1 MRKAYVFL
9 FVVNIGFIV
18 GLVFNLTGGK
28 SLESVLAMGLFLN
41 RSLAISFGVLI
52 KKMKFE
58 NVSELKKHI
67 LKMFGLIGVVNAI
80 LISLFFLL

>member
-1 MRKAYVFL
+1 MRKAYIFL
-9 FVVNIGFIV
+9 FVVNIGFII

-28 SLESVLAMGLFLN
+28 SLESVLVMGLVLN
-41 RSLAISFGVLI
+41 LSVTISFGVFI

-58 NVSELKKHI
+58 GVSELKKHI
-67 LKMFGLIGVVNAI
+67 FKILALIGVVNAI